1 MPFKDLFNGCQ
12 PIQLYIVLTMSVAYF
27 IIQLILSHITHAL
40 TLLMAS
46 YHMLCNIFALT
57 GCIVT
62 IKHSRKRNEPHF
74 EEYIS
79 SAYAGSNLNLS
90 NSPNKDNIIVVN
102 MSGPHSPSAKRH
114 RREMKLR
121 NTFGWTRIDILTML
135 IVFIIL
141 ASLSFSLIVE
151 ALQTLVHIDHQDT
164 MHLPIIVMI
173 LGFFGLILNGLT
185 YLLIGGY
192 TMHQGS
198 FLHVTLSGDVVLDR
212 VLSSSGELKAD
223 ERQLSKPNRESTN
236 NDRQLKEDLKAEIGQ
251 LHYVPKRQGAVEML
265 RDVSSTIFVILCALI
280 VNIAE
285 DEEHTAKF
293 IDPVLSIFSCVLLV
307 SLSYPYMKQSCL
319 ILLQTIPGSL
329 NMDDF
334 ERTMVIKFPEIVSY
348 HDLHI
353 WQLSAHKSVA
363 TVHIMFQN
371 PRLYT
376 KIINDVRAYF
386 HDRGIT
392 EVTIQPEFLS
402 PKTPSIE
409 CLMQCSAP
417 DCVDKVCCRDSRTDL
432 HEIVSSSPNAG
443 DSDLDIHNHYNSYA
457 EKDIVPEVTPN
468 VAEFQ
473 NATICEKGNEI
484 TKDVLNDD
492 TPKQEMEMCVPENL
506 RRNNKTPA
514 INSAVN
520 FVVTSTIDTA
530 VQNTGSFILTLA
542 VQDGAMIPKSSS
554 PQH

>member
-1 MPFKDLFNGCQ
+1 MPFKDLFNSCQ
-12 PIQLYIVLTMSVAYF
+12 PIQLYIVLTMSVSYF
-27 IIQLILSHITHAL
+27 IVQLVLSHITHAL

-62 IKHSRKRNEPHF
+62 IKHSRKRDDNF

-79 SAYAGSNLNLS
+79 SAYAGSNSNLS
-90 NSPNKDNIIVVN
+90 QKPNKDKIIVVH
-102 MSGPHSPSAKRH
+102 MSGPHSASATRH

-141 ASLSFSLIVE
+141 ASLSFSLVVE

-164 MHLPIIVMI
+164 MHLPVIVMV

-198 FLHVTLSGDVVLDR
+198 FLHVTPNGDVVLDR
-212 VLSSSGELKAD
+212 VLSTSGDLQAD
-223 ERQLSKPNRESTN
+223 ERSLSKPNKEN
-236 NDRQLKEDLKAEIGQ
+236 IDNDRQLKDDLKAEIGQ
-251 LHYVPKRQGAVEML
+251 VHYTPRRQGGVEML
-265 RDVSSTIFVILCALI
+265 RDVSSTIFVIVCALI
-280 VNIAE
+280 VYMAE

-319 ILLQTIPGSL
+319 ILLQTIPGSID
-329 NMDDF
+329 MVDF
-334 ERTMVIKFPEIVSY
+334 ERTLVMKFPEIVSY

-353 WQLSAHKSVA
+353 WQLSVHKSVA

-371 PRLYT
+371 PQLYT
-376 KIINDVRAYF
+376 KIIDDVRSYF

-392 EVTIQPEFLS
+392 EVTIQPEFQS
-402 PKTPSIE
+402 PKSPSIE
-409 CLMQCSAP
+409 CLMQCSAT
-417 DCVDKVCCRDSRTDL
+417 DCADKVCCKDSRTDL
-432 HEIVSSSPNAG
+432 REVISSSPNG
-443 DSDLDIHNHYNSYA
+443 DSDLQLYKQNTCNDSVESSELQDLQIVKVQKIA
-457 EKDIVPEVTPN
+457 ENIEENTKFDGKEPTEKAPESVEDKVISKPVADSIEEN
-468 VAEFQ
+468 VASTAKHER
-473 NATICEKGNEI
+473 
-484 TKDVLNDD
+484 TKECGIS
-492 TPKQEMEMCVPENL
+492 T
-506 RRNNKTPA
+506 NKEV
-514 INSAVN
+514 IEVG
-520 FVVTSTIDTA
+520 
-530 VQNTGSFILTLA
+530 TGKCS
-542 VQDGAMIPKSSS
+542 
-554 PQH
+554 